1 MSAMGAEAELQA
13 RAGEVPAAAGILKLT
28 RIELRKMV
36 DTRSGFWL
44 PIAAAS
50 LSLVVAVLT
59 LTLHHGSYG
68 TYHHVLSNSMEPL
81 VFLLP
86 VMGVLL
92 VCSEWSQHTTLI
104 TFVLTPSRW
113 RVIAA
118 KALACVCVS
127 IAALIFCLI
136 VTLVLTPIISHVA
149 GGAGSISLT
158 MIGQGWVALCT
169 RMLIGFAFG
178 TAILASSPAVV
189 VYLLLPTIWAAL
201 LAAIPGLNGLAHW
214 ISTDQTLEPLL
225 DHSLRATEWAHFA
238 TTVGL
243 WVLLPLLIGIWRI
256 RDSDL

>member
-13 RAGEVPAAAGILKLT
+13 RADEIPAAAGIFKLT
-28 RIELRKMV
+28 RIELRKMT

-44 PIAAAS
+44 PIATAAIS
-50 LSLVVAVLT
+50 LLVAILT
-59 LTLHHGSYG
+59 LTLRHGNFG
-68 TYHHVLSNSMEPL
+68 TYSHVFANSTQPL

-86 VMGVLL
+86 IMGVLL

-104 TFVLTPSRW
+104 TFVLTPRRW

-118 KALACVCVS
+118 KALACVFVS
-127 IAALIFCLI
+127 IAALVFCLI
-136 VTLVLTPIISHVA
+136 VTFVLTPIISKA
-149 GGAGSISLT
+149 PGGTGSLPLA
-158 MIGQGWVALCT
+158 MVGQGWVALCT

-189 VYLLLPTIWAAL
+189 VYLLLPTVWAAL
-201 LAAIPGLNGLAHW
+201 LAAIPGLDPIARW

-225 DHSLRATEWAHFA
+225 QHTLSATEWVHFA

-243 WVLLPLLIGIWRI
+243 WVLVPLLIGAWRI
-256 RDSDL
+256 RESDL

>member
-1 MSAMGAEAELQA
+1 MSALSAEAKARSVEVDARQA
-13 RAGEVPAAAGILKLT
+13 PGMLKLT

-44 PIAAAS
+44 PIATGA
-50 LSLVVAVLT
+50 LSLLVAVLT
-59 LTLHHGSYG
+59 LTLRHGNFG
-68 TYHHVLSNSMEPL
+68 TYSHVFANSTQPL

-86 VMGVLL
+86 IMGVLL
-92 VCSEWSQHTTLI
+92 VCSEWSQQTTLI
-104 TFVLTPSRW
+104 TFVLTPRRW

-118 KALACVCVS
+118 KALACVVVS

-136 VTLVLTPIISHVA
+136 VTLVLTPIISHA
-149 GGAGSISLT
+149 PGGAGSLRLA
-158 MIGQGWVALCT
+158 MVGQGWVALCT

-189 VYLLLPTIWAAL
+189 VYLLLPTVWAAL
-201 LAAIPGLNGLAHW
+201 LAAIPGLDPVAHW

-225 DHSLRATEWAHFA
+225 QHTLSATEWAHFA

-243 WVLLPLLIGIWRI
+243 WVLVPLVIGIWRI
-256 RDSDL
+256 HDSDL